1 MRDVDERSEALER
14 VAEAK
19 LRDLIDDA
27 ISEGRAKE
35 LR

>member
-1 MRDVDERSEALER
+1 MNAIRFTHSRKL
-14 VAEAK
+14 K